1 MFQYVDQNPSLD
13 VKADILLERVVI
25 GGSAAPRAMIE
36 RFDKQ
41 FSSYVIHAWGM
52 TEMSPLGTTGNLL
65 PKHMTLPA
73 DKRIDVQQKQ
83 GRVVYG
89 VEIKITD
96 DAGQELA
103 RDGKAFGDRSEE
115 RRVGKEGVST
125 CRSRGSP

>member
-1 MFQYVDQNPSLD
+1 
-13 VKADILLERVVI
+13 
-25 GGSAAPRAMIE
+25 
-36 RFDKQ
+36 
-41 FSSYVIHAWGM
+41 M

-65 PKHMTLPA
+65 PRHMTLPA

-103 RDGKAFGDRSEE
+103 RDGKAFGDVKV
-115 RRVGKEGVST
+115 RRPWITRGYFKGAGGKELDDD
-125 CRSRGSP
+125 SRFTTGQAATLQPDAQLQIPDPTQKIT